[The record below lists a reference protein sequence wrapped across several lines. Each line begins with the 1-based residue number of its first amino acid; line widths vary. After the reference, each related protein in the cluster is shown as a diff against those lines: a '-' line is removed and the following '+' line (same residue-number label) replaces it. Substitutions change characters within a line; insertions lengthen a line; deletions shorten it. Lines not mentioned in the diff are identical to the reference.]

1 MTRPN
6 ENYAVRVVRR
16 IRFVAIVAGTIML
29 LSACTVGPDYVKP
42 SVETPPAYK
51 EAEGGAKWQIA
62 QPKDDVIRG
71 AWWELFND
79 PQLNALEAQV
89 VISNQ
94 NIAVA
99 EAQYRQALALVQA
112 ARAGYFPTVGVNGSA
127 TRSRTP
133 FTSGGS
139 SGSSRTSS
147 SAGAVNNFLVSGNA
161 SWEPDIWGKV
171 RRTVEANEASA
182 QASAADLASIRLSAQ
197 TALAQDYFQLCALDA
212 QKKLF
217 AATVSAYQRFL
228 DLTKNRY
235 AGGVS
240 SKADVLQADTQLKTT
255 QAQAIALGVQR
266 AQLEHAIAMLIGKS
280 ASVFSIPET
289 PLSLTPPTIPV
300 SVPSVLLERR
310 PDIAAAERLAAAA
323 NAQIGVAEAAYY
335 PNISLTATGGFEG
348 SQLSNWLT
356 WPNRLWSIGAA
367 AAETVFDAG
376 LRSAQTAQA
385 RAAYDASVASYRQ
398 AVLTGFQEVEDNL
411 AAIRILEEEAM
422 AQDEAV
428 KSARQSLQ
436 VSINQYKAGTI
447 SALNIIT
454 VQTIALNDEQTAV
467 GIAGQRMTASVLL
480 ISALGGGWDT
490 SELKRAGDGR

>member
-348 SQLSNWLT
+348 SQLSNWLI

>member
-16 IRFVAIVAGTIML
+16 IRFVAIVAGTILL

-62 QPKDDVIRG
+62 QPKDDVIRE

-348 SQLSNWLT
+348 SQLSNWLI

-411 AAIRILEEEAM
+411 AALRLLEEEAM

>member
-147 SAGAVNNFLVSGNA
+147 SARAVNNFLVSGNA

-348 SQLSNWLT
+348 SQLSNWLI

-411 AAIRILEEEAM
+411 AALRLLEEEAM

>member
-348 SQLSNWLT
+348 SQLSNWLI

-411 AAIRILEEEAM
+411 AALRLLEEEAM

>member
-147 SAGAVNNFLVSGNA
+147 SAGAANNFLVSGNA

-182 QASAADLASIRLSAQ
+182 QASAADLASISLSAQ
-197 TALAQDYFQLCALDA
+197 TALAQDYFQLCELDA

-235 AGGVS
+235 AGGVA

-411 AAIRILEEEAM
+411 AALRVLEEEAM

>member
-348 SQLSNWLT
+348 SQLSNWLI

-411 AAIRILEEEAM
+411 AALRLLEEEAM

-490 SELKRAGDGR
+490 SELKHAGDGR